1 MDILY
6 WVIIF
11 TCSIASAY
19 YIIKLNDDRL
29 FGNKSEI
36 RRELKAANEEIKFL
50 RGLIHA
56 NIDSVGK
63 ANGRVDEI
71 KKDLACFTAKID
83 KRELE
88 INDKLASSRT
98 DYDNLQEHCVKLRES
113 IIDVKEIVAGKR
125 PLHRHEPITI
135 MLAPDLLKRGDTIKK
150 VKKQIKEFEQ

>member
-6 WVIIF
+6 WVVIF

-19 YIIKLNDDRL
+19 YIIKLNDERL
-29 FGNKSEI
+29 FGNKSSMYRRMDEI
-36 RRELKAANEEIKFL
+36 AKKNSELEK
-50 RGLIHA
+50 LINA
-56 NIDSVGK
+56 NIVSVGL
-63 ANGRVDEI
+63 ANAKSDEI

-150 VKKQIKEFEQ
+150 VKKQMKEFEQ